1 MEVNNMKTPK
11 EYTKSINQGI
21 LTKQILLDC
30 LYSSNKRAKNY
41 RDKEREYRNY
51 YRNNRYAYD
60 KYDNEEKMRNKK
72 EEYYKQKGILLSV
85 LNPICIH
92 KEHIGYERIRIYDYE
107 KEYKKNIKNFV
118 WKNCFWSYEYEREVY
133 FGDIENKEHPIY
145 HYYLFYDVG
154 AEHTFHTPIE
164 ETELSKY
171 KDLKIVNIDRLNT
184 YGHDI
189 DSLIS
194 NQFVKKVINLIKTN
208 NYEYKEN

>member
-1 MEVNNMKTPK
+1 MKTPK